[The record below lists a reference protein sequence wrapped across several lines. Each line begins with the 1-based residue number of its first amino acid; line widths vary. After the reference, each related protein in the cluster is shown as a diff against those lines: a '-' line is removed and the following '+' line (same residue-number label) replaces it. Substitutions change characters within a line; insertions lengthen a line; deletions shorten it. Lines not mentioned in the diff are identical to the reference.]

1 MKTATTCEHY
11 CSQVAVIRECS
22 QACARRGW
30 VLGGEFA
37 LYYLVATVV
46 NEVADCMFVVPTTT
60 ANGWRCKIFS
70 IALEFAQLG
79 VLAPAAVFNHN
90 PCASGPEVLL
100 LARVLTAAF
109 DQEVAAGKRRHSRRE
124 G

>member
-1 MKTATTCEHY
+1 
-11 CSQVAVIRECS
+11 
-22 QACARRGW
+22 

-46 NEVADCMFVVPTTT
+46 NELADCMFVVPTTT

-90 PCASGPEVLL
+90 PCASRPEVLQLFCFL
-100 LARVLTAAF
+100 LEF
-109 DQEVAAGKRRHSRRE
+109 
-124 G
+124 